1 MKKLS
6 KVVVLVLAATL
17 LFSACRSTHS
27 CPAYG
32 GQVVKKPAPERNA

>member
-6 KVVVLVLAATL
+6 KVFLLVLTAAL

-32 GQVVKKPAPERNA
+32 GQLVKKPAAERNA

>member
-1 MKKLS
+1 MKKLF
-6 KVVVLVLAATL
+6 KVFALVLAATV

-32 GQVVKKPAPERNA
+32 GQVVKKPAAERPA